1 MRATANNKE
10 RRDVLN
16 SEAYSFP
23 LNAYTELLPH
33 TGIDLFP
40 HKTLE
45 ITDVWRHPAHRKAS
59 DCLLSH
65 LPLGNV
71 ELL

>member
-1 MRATANNKE
+1 MRTTANNKE
-10 RRDVLN
+10 KRDVLN

-23 LNAYTELLPH
+23 LNMYTELLPH
-33 TGIDLFP
+33 TGMDLFP
-40 HKTLE
+40 PKPPE
-45 ITDVWRHPAHRKAS
+45 ITDVWRYSAHRKAS
-59 DCLLSH
+59 DCLPSH

>member
-1 MRATANNKE
+1 MRTTAKNKGK
-10 RRDVLN
+10 RDVLN

-23 LNAYTELLPH
+23 LNVYTELLPH
-33 TGIDLFP
+33 TGTDLFP
-40 HKTLE
+40 HKSPE
-45 ITDVWRHPAHRKAS
+45 ITDVWRYPAHRKAS
-59 DCLLSH
+59 DCLASH